1 MNAVW
6 RVGLDI
12 GGTFTDVFAIHR
24 KTGEHRVAKVR
35 SYREEP
41 FSSLL
46 AGINA
51 IRIGWDD
58 ISEIVHGTTMVT
70 NLIVEHKLNSVAL
83 IATKGFADTIEI
95 GRQNRLHLYRLD
107 LLPKVDPLVPE
118 ECRFEVSE
126 RIDYTGKVLQKLTD
140 NNIKNVLLQIIK
152 AEPDAVAVSLLH
164 AYVNPK
170 HERKL
175 AEGLKKLNTNIS
187 LSHEVNPVEREYERT
202 STTVLSASVMKPV
215 SAYLD
220 QIEEYKTANNDFSF
234 FHSAGGMITPDVV
247 RRLPLSLAFSGPAA
261 GVSAAVEITR
271 HFKSDQAISFDMGG
285 TTTDV
290 CMINQGQADVRNERT
305 LNGRSLRMPMVAV
318 ESIGAGGGSIARLDM
333 GVLRV
338 GPESAG
344 AEPGPAC
351 YSRGGTQSTV
361 TDANLV
367 LGYLSPDHQ
376 LGDGTKLDLDAA
388 EMALSLV
395 ANEIG
400 LTIYKL
406 ALGILD
412 VANANM
418 IRALRRI
425 TVDRGID
432 GRECVLLAY
441 GGAGPIHAVELA
453 RAFGISTVII
463 PNHSS
468 VFSAFGCAYAQK
480 SFSVQ
485 QTVRMKS
492 SCWDEEKVTEY
503 RNDIIE
509 RLLKAFKDDETAT
522 VQFDD
527 VAAIRYIGQ
536 SYSIEINDADINN
549 PDRLGKAFKTLHQ
562 SLYGFATDDEWELVT
577 LRIRASLTSGMTSQK
592 KEFVGRTDFNVS
604 TQIAPCWFE
613 ADHAVITPRFNR
625 LNLSPNS
632 FIEGPAVIEDKW
644 STTVLPPGSRLNV
657 DSYGHMIISVETAI

>member
-1 MNAVW
+1 MNADW

-12 GGTFTDVFAIHR
+12 GGTFTDVFAIHH
-24 KTGEHRVAKVR
+24 KTGEQRIAKVR
-35 SYREEP
+35 SYREKP
-41 FSSLL
+41 FSSLSDGL
-46 AGINA
+46 NA
-51 IRIGWDD
+51 IRLGWED
-58 ISEIVHGTTMVT
+58 IREIVHGTTIVT
-70 NLIVEHKLNSVAL
+70 NLVVEHKLNSVAL

-107 LLPKVDPLVPE
+107 VPPKLDLLVPE
-118 ECRFEVSE
+118 EYRFEVPE
-126 RIDYTGKVLQKLTD
+126 RIEHTGKVLTKLAD
-140 NNIKNVLLQIIK
+140 SDIKNVIHQIK
-152 AEPDAVAVSLLH
+152 QAEPDAVAISLLH
-164 AYVNPK
+164 AYVNPV

-175 AEGLKKLNTNIS
+175 AEGLNELNTGIS
-187 LSHEVNPVEREYERT
+187 LSHEVNPEEREYERT
-202 STTVLSASVMKPV
+202 STTVLNASVMKPV

-220 QIEEYKTANNDFSF
+220 QIEEHKTTDNALFF

-271 HFKSDQAISFDMGG
+271 QLKFEHAISFDMGG

-290 CMINQGQADVRNERT
+290 CMISQGHADVRNDRT

-351 YSRGGTQSTV
+351 YNRGGAAPTV

-367 LGYLSPDHQ
+367 LGYLSPDHL
-376 LGDGTKLDLDAA
+376 LGDGTNLDLRAA
-388 EMALSLV
+388 EKALAPL
-395 ANEIG
+395 ADEIG
-400 LTIYKL
+400 LSIKQL

-418 IRALRRI
+418 IRSLRRI
-425 TVDRGID
+425 TVERGID
-432 GRECVLLAY
+432 GRKCILLAY
-441 GGAGPIHAVELA
+441 GGAGPIHAAKLA
-453 RAFGISTVII
+453 RAFGINTII
-463 PNHSS
+463 VPNHSS

-492 SCWDEEKVTEY
+492 SCWDGEKVNEFRT
-503 RNDIIE
+503 DIIK
-509 RLLKAFKDDETAT
+509 RLLKAFKDEETST
-522 VQFDD
+522 VQFDE

-536 SYSIEINDADINN
+536 SYSIEIDNADINC
-549 PDRLGKAFKTLHQ
+549 PDRLGQAFKTSHQ
-562 SLYGFATDDEWELVT
+562 RLYGFATDDEWELVT
-577 LRIRASLTSGMTSQK
+577 LRIRASLTSGMTSQQ
-592 KEFVGRTDFNVS
+592 KEGKGKTDLNKT
-604 TQIAPCWFE
+604 TQSAPCWFE
-613 ADHAVITPRFNR
+613 ADHAVMTPRFNR
-625 LNLSPNS
+625 SYLSANS
-632 FIEGPAVIEDKW
+632 IIEGPAVIEDKW
-644 STTVLPPGSRLNV
+644 STTVLPPGSRLHV
-657 DSYGHMIISVETAI
+657 DSYGHMVMSAEAII